1 MVGGVAASAAVRTW
15 PFRVYSFP
23 TDIKLASASE
33 FPAWMYKWD
42 NYLTPGLII
51 PLDDDGRK
59 VAKQFADVQNATFNR
74 AIPVN
79 AERLFAD
86 TDLSNVEWN

>member
-23 TDIKLASASE
+23 TEIQIASATE

-59 VAKQFADVQNATFNR
+59 LQTQILRHRIVSNAAGIFSE
-74 AIPVN
+74 
-79 AERLFAD
+79 ERLAQANW
-86 TDLSNVEWN
+86 T